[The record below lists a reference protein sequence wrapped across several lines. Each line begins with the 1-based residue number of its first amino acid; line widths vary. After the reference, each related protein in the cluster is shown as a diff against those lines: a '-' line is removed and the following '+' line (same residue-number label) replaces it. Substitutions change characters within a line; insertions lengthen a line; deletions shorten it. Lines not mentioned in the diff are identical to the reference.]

1 MRRTGEDRH
10 IPAGGEGADGV
21 GRGRRSLF
29 PAIEYAVS
37 RNGVMP
43 LKLSSFPIKISIR
56 ARAAVAGMNEEVNV
70 ET

>member
-1 MRRTGEDRH
+1 
-10 IPAGGEGADGV
+10 
-21 GRGRRSLF
+21 
-29 PAIEYAVS
+29 
-37 RNGVMP
+37 MP